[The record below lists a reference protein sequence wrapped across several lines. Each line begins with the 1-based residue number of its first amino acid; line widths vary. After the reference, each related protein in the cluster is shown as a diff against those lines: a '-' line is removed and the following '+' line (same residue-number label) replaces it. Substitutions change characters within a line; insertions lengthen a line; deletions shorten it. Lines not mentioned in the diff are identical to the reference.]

1 MSDTFDANGLQLQTF
16 DESLNQLKQD
26 FNEIYKTADGEQID
40 FDSETP
46 DGQALNI
53 FAQAGEICRQTLSS
67 VNASFDPDQASGNIL
82 NQRVKIN
89 ALTRKAGTYTLV
101 DVTITTNKTVSL
113 KGLDS
118 TDITDETLYI
128 VQDDA
133 GNRYLL
139 INSVTISG
147 TGSLSCRF
155 RAENYGSFEVL
166 PNTLTT
172 PVTIVSGVVSVNNPL
187 AQVIIGTAEES
198 DSRLKIRR
206 RRSVALAGGNSCDSI
221 VAAVMDID
229 GITDAK
235 CYENYGQATGV
246 PQFNGTDIPLHSVW
260 LVTLGTTTGDDGNE
274 DDIAESLYK
283 KNGYARPMFTGQ
295 VAGYSHQNVVYQNPD
310 TGRVFYA
317 NWDEAQ
323 PLPIYL
329 RFTIKM
335 TGVQSTIDAAT
346 LAAIKTA
353 IVQNAEFYID
363 QSVLSSDF
371 SGTIQDAV
379 DSAGVIGGV
388 ALAVEFSTDN
398 STWAAYIDGELDKI
412 FTLTEANIAITVA

>member
-1 MSDTFDANGLQLQTF
+1 MSDTFDENGLRLQTF

-26 FNEIYKTADGEQID
+26 FNEIYKTDDGEQID

-82 NQRVKIN
+82 DQRVKIN
-89 ALTRKAGTYTLV
+89 ALTRKSGTYTLV
-101 DVTITTNKTVSL
+101 DVLITTNKTVTL
-113 KGLDS
+113 KGLDN

-133 GNRYLL
+133 GNRYILL
-139 INSVTISG
+139 NSVTINANS
-147 TGSLSCRF
+147 SLSCRF
-155 RAENYGSFEVL
+155 RAETYGAFEVL
-166 PNTLTT
+166 PDTLTT

-221 VAAVMDID
+221 VAEVLDID
-229 GITDAK
+229 GITDAR

-246 PQFNGTDIPLHSVW
+246 PQFNGTDIPLHSIW

-274 DDIAESLYK
+274 DDIAKALYV

-295 VAGYSHQNVVYQNPD
+295 VAGYSHENVVYQNPK

-329 RFTIKM
+329 RFTVKM
-335 TGVQSTIDAAT
+335 TGVQTTIDADT
-346 LAAIKTA
+346 QDAIKTL
-353 IVQNAEFYID
+353 IVQNAEFYIA

-371 SGTIQDAV
+371 SATIQNAV
-379 DSAGVIGGV
+379 DSSGVVGGV
-388 ALAVEFSTDN
+388 ALAIEFSTDN
-398 STWAAYIDGELDKI
+398 STWSAYLDCDINKI